1 MGADYVE
8 PDLVSTKDSVL
19 VARHENEIGGTTD
32 VAVRFPDR
40 RRTQTI
46 DGVPVTGWFTE
57 DFTPGRAALAA
68 RGERLPMR
76 SRAHDGQFGG
86 PDVRRGAGAGRAPVA
101 RAGAPDRR
109 LSRDQAPEP
118 LPGDRPAARGAARGR
133 AARARARPADAPVF
147 VQSFEVGNLE
157 RLAGMTR
164 VPLVQLMGGE
174 GAPPDRAAGPGA
186 TTYAAMATPEG
197 LRRIAR
203 YARGIGAEKRMVQ
216 PIDSAGR
223 LLAPTTL
230 VRDAHAAGLVVHVW
244 TMRSDAQFLPRAYG
258 GDAAAEWRRFA
269 ELGVDGVFGDFP
281 DVGVAAR
288 GDRRP

>member
-1 MGADYVE
+1 
-8 PDLVSTKDSVL
+8 
-19 VARHENEIGGTTD
+19 
-32 VAVRFPDR
+32 
-40 RRTQTI
+40 
-46 DGVPVTGWFTE
+46 
-57 DFTPGRAALAA
+57 
-68 RGERLPMR
+68 MR
-76 SRAHDGQFGG
+76 SRAHDGQFGV
-86 PDVRRGAGAGRAPVA
+86 PTFDEVLALVA
-101 RAGAPDRR
+101 RR
-109 LSRDQAPEP
+109 SRELGRPIGVYPETKHPSHFRAIGLPLEEP
-118 LPGDRPAARGAARGR
+118 LVAALRAHGLDR
-133 AARARARPADAPVF
+133 ADAPVF